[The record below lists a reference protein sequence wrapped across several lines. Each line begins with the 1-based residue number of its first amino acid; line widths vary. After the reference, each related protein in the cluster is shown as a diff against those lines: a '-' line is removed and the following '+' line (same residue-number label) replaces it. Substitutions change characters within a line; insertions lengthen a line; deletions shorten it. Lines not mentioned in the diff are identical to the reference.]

1 MDELTRREL
10 EHMIYSDPERR
21 SAAVRDRDRRAVA
34 RCVEETPLM
43 AVHPQSIP
51 PFPLPTEEEAVALQI
66 VSEYLTLAGTQA
78 ASLLL
83 GCPPVDKDT
92 TLLAD
97 FSNSMLTGAALCAG
111 LVELAEEQHEQ
122 DLAHAA

>member
-1 MDELTRREL
+1 
-10 EHMIYSDPERR
+10 MIYFDPERR
-21 SAAVRDRDRRAVA
+21 SAAVRVRDCRVTA
-34 RCVEETPLM
+34 RLVEESPLM

-83 GCPPVDKDT
+83 GCPPVDTET

-111 LVELAEEQHEQ
+111 LVELAEEQQ
-122 DLAHAA
+122 GLDPAA